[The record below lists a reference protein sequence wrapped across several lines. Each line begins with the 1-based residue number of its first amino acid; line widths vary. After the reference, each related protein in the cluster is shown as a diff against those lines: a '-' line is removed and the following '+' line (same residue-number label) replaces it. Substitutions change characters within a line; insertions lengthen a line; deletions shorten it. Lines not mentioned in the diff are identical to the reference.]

1 MDELSQFWQTL
12 LDSSTEKRQKLQ
24 DAQKREHYVRE
35 ADEVVAWISDRE
47 AVASSEELG
56 KDLEH
61 VEMLQKNFADF
72 MKDLEANEARVAEL
86 NKLAK
91 KLLREKHPDSELIES
106 RQEAV
111 KQNWDELTS
120 VAKEREEKLAGAHE
134 IQKFNRL
141 AHEIQTCVQQQSLG
155 GEGGQIIGDLTGLY
169 GKKDTLTTF
178 APPPCHIPLLLEEEG
193 GSLFALL

>member
-1 MDELSQFWQTL
+1 MNTPSLLLTLQGRLDELSQLWQTL
-12 LDSSTEKRQKLQ
+12 LDASTEKRLKLQ
-24 DAQKREHYVRE
+24 DAQKREHYIQE
-35 ADEVVAWISDRE
+35 ADEVAAWISDRE

-72 MKDLEANEARVAEL
+72 MKDLEANEARVGEL
-86 NKLAK
+86 SKLAK
-91 KLLREKHPDSELIES
+91 KLLRENHPDSELIEV

-111 KQNWDELTS
+111 KQNWEDLTS

-141 AHEIQTCVQQQSLG
+141 ECKVS
-155 GEGGQIIGDLTGLY
+155 
-169 GKKDTLTTF
+169 F
-178 APPPCHIPLLLEEEG
+178 
-193 GSLFALL
+193 

>member
-1 MDELSQFWQTL
+1 M
-12 LDSSTEKRQKLQ
+12 SS
-24 DAQKREHYVRE
+24 
-35 ADEVVAWISDRE
+35 WIQERE

-91 KLLREKHPDSELIES
+91 KLLKERHPDSELIS
-106 RQEAV
+106 TRQEAV
-111 KQNWDELTS
+111 KQNWEDLTS

-141 AHEIQTCVQQQSLG
+141 VDGARL
-155 GEGGQIIGDLTGLY
+155 
-169 GKKDTLTTF
+169 
-178 APPPCHIPLLLEEEG
+178 
-193 GSLFALL
+193 